1 MHRQRLVALLAVLLS
16 VSSCLWA
23 QATQP
28 AQTPADLGRL
38 TRMGGAAPGKD
49 DSFRFVVMGDNTSS
63 RVDGKWA
70 QAIEQANGLAPDFVI
85 NVGDLIDGYSED
97 PAQLDAMWR
106 DFAAITGKL
115 NAPFFIC
122 PGNHDVSN
130 DTMLKDYI
138 ARWGRDGRSYY
149 SFDYRGC
156 HFIVLDS
163 TSASRLPEFAEEQF
177 AWLATDLAAAK
188 DAKHVFM
195 FFHYPAWQ
203 DDVPFWNRLV
213 AMVDPAKTSVY
224 TGHWHEHFSCKPA
237 GIQSYVMGV
246 TGAEAGG
253 GIDIGQAR
261 MIAHVAVTDGKPRM
275 LILPV
280 DQVRAG
286 EYLPEELLQQRMEV
300 ARAIRI
306 TPRLSEEGLEL
317 TVTQGNPYKVPVTVL
332 LTSLPPEGEPSGP
345 VRLVVQPG
353 QEQMTTLKIAG
364 LPTAA
369 VQLRASYAF
378 TDPSGQDV
386 AFDHM
391 MDLPTLARAPR
402 AGITVDGDLAD
413 WDKLSAS
420 TMVSRPPDT
429 APEDLTCSVRIAH
442 DSRRLYLAVQIRDES
457 VYCDDPNM
465 GLNDSMDLYLHIP
478 PGSGSGMDNPPV
490 GYVKIGV
497 PPPGQPVRAPS
508 WKLGEG
514 QKAPDMTY
522 ACRRTADGY
531 LYEISLDLAGIG
543 CRTPV
548 AAPQEIWWRLGV
560 NDRDIVNGQ
569 LQPRVRH
576 TTSWPQTEKYVRAM
590 LE

>member
-1 MHRQRLVALLAVLLS
+1 
-16 VSSCLWA
+16 
-23 QATQP
+23 
-28 AQTPADLGRL
+28 
-38 TRMGGAAPGKD
+38 
-49 DSFRFVVMGDNTSS
+49 
-63 RVDGKWA
+63 
-70 QAIEQANGLAPDFVI
+70 
-85 NVGDLIDGYSED
+85 
-97 PAQLDAMWR
+97 
-106 DFAAITGKL
+106 
-115 NAPFFIC
+115 
-122 PGNHDVSN
+122 
-130 DTMLKDYI
+130 
-138 ARWGRDGRSYY
+138 
-149 SFDYRGC
+149 
-156 HFIVLDS
+156 
-163 TSASRLPEFAEEQF
+163 
-177 AWLATDLAAAK
+177 
-188 DAKHVFM
+188 
-195 FFHYPAWQ
+195 
-203 DDVPFWNRLV
+203 
-213 AMVDPAKTSVY
+213 
-224 TGHWHEHFSCKPA
+224 
-237 GIQSYVMGV
+237 
-246 TGAEAGG
+246 
-253 GIDIGQAR
+253 
-261 MIAHVAVTDGKPRM
+261 M

-306 TPRLSEEGLEL
+306 TPRLSEEGLGL
-317 TVTQGNPYKVPVTVL
+317 TVTQPNPYQVPITVL
-332 LTSLPPEGEPSGP
+332 LTSLPPGGEPSGP

-386 AFDHM
+386 AFHYM

-413 WDKLSAS
+413 WDKLVAS
-420 TMVSRPPDT
+420 TMTTRPPDV
-429 APEDLTCSVRIAH
+429 APEDLTCSVRTAH
-442 DSRRLYLAVQIRDES
+442 DGQRLYLAVQIRDES

-497 PPPGQPVRAPS
+497 PPPGQPVAAPA

-543 CRTPV
+543 CHTPA
-548 AAPQEIWWRLGV
+548 AAPQQIWWRLGV
-560 NDRDIVNGQ
+560 NDRDVVDGQ
-569 LQPRVRH
+569 LQPRQRH
-576 TTSWPQTEKYVRAM
+576 TTSWPQTEKYVRAI